1 MNLKFKKN
9 NNSANPGKPPK
20 ICHNT
25 YAWCISYTVRILIP
39 FFLQNYEK
47 QLFDCRGEHP
57 ISVATGRSF
66 RQMQY
71 KNIHDITHKKCIL
84 YFFTESY
91 LRAPIFNFN
100 INKSSIYFEW
110 TQPPTHSGLIK
121 NYTVSIRHDNG
132 TSITSKSVGKQT
144 SYIFPYDFIP
154 GYRYNVTI
162 ASNVQIQQPSEQFI
176 ESSELGIV
184 LGKTQ
189 LRISITNFQNETR
202 FV

>member
-1 MNLKFKKN
+1 M
-9 NNSANPGKPPK
+9 
-20 ICHNT
+20 
-25 YAWCISYTVRILIP
+25 
-39 FFLQNYEK
+39 
-47 QLFDCRGEHP
+47 
-57 ISVATGRSF
+57 ATGRSF
-66 RQMQY
+66 QQMQY

-110 TQPPTHSGLIK
+110 TQPPAHSGLIK
-121 NYTVSIRHDNG
+121 KYTVSIRHDNG

-189 LRISITNFQNETR
+189 LRISITNFQNEIR